1 MDINEDPA
9 KLPTE
14 KAVNTFAS
22 LYSGTVVAQRPKFD
36 TSLHIRSPQALSSSS
51 TSGSDING
59 TLSHQNLN
67 NESSSNHKKRSSHSI
82 DDSAEDILE
91 QSKIFY

>member
-1 MDINEDPA
+1 MDTNEDVT
-9 KLPTE
+9 KLPAE

-36 TSLHIRSPQALSSSS
+36 TSLHSRSPQALSSSS
-51 TSGSDING
+51 TSGADING
-59 TLSHQNLN
+59 TISQQNLS

-91 QSKIFY
+91 QSEICL